1 MSDSII
7 DELKKVALLL
17 QQEKEDDFIQFKNA
31 IESLSLDERRKKGYT
46 WYPVQTLKTGFTFG
60 DRAFLT
66 IQYNKELKA
75 GHAFR
80 SGKLVRL
87 YSNDLAHE
95 VKEKRGVIHYV
106 NKNKMKIILN
116 SKDLPDWIHNSSIGV
131 DILFD
136 ESSYKEME
144 YAMETMINTSN
155 TRLADLRNV
164 ILGQVEPKFEHDYK
178 EINLPQLNPTQNNAV
193 NNVLSALDISII
205 HGPPGTGKTTT
216 LVAAIKELSK
226 KEATILVTAPSNAA
240 VDLLTAKLAAKG
252 LEVLRVGNIS
262 RIDEEIIMHTL
273 DAKLSSHPDSKNI
286 KKVKIEV
293 ANLRKKASKFK
304 RNFGQKERE
313 ERKHLYQ
320 QSKEL
325 SNWVNQL
332 EERLIEQ
339 LINSAQVIATTLVGS
354 QNRVLRDK
362 VYKTVFIDE
371 ATQGLEPACW
381 IPIIKAEKVVLAGDP
396 FQLPPTVKSNK
407 ARNGGLGTTLLEKCI
422 SRHDK
427 VNLLGIQYRMNKTI
441 MGFSNQAFYENKLK
455 ADPGNEFHALNE
467 SETVLEFIDTAGCSF
482 EEFVDPEYQSKSNKD
497 EINILLEHLYQL
509 DEKLEDIKLFSIG
522 IISPYKNQVILAN
535 ELISKD
541 EKLEGM
547 DISVNTID
555 SFQGQ
560 ERDIIYISLVR
571 SNDKNDIGFLK
582 DYRRM
587 NVALTRAKKKLIVI
601 GDSATIGVDEFYN
614 SFLAYVEK
622 EGAYRTAWE
631 FMSYE

>member
-1 MSDSII
+1 MPDSII
-7 DELKKVALLL
+7 DELKNVSLLL
-17 QQEKEDDFIQFKNA
+17 QKEKEDDFIQFKNA

-46 WYPVQTLKTGFTFG
+46 WFPVQTLKTGFTYG

-87 YSNDLAHE
+87 YSDDLTQE

-106 NKNKMKIILN
+106 NKNKMKIILY
-116 SKDLPDWIHNSSIGV
+116 SKDLPDWIHNSAIGV

-144 YAMETMINTSN
+144 HAMETMVNTSN
-155 TRLADLRNV
+155 TRLADLRDV
-164 ILGQVEPKFEHDYK
+164 MLGKVEPKFDHDHK
-178 EINLPQLNPTQNNAV
+178 EINLPQLNATQNDAV
-193 NNVLSALDISII
+193 NNVLSAQDLSII

-226 KEATILVTAPSNAA
+226 KETTILVTAPSNAA

-252 LEVLRVGNIS
+252 LEVLRIGNIS

-273 DAKLSSHPDSKNI
+273 DAKLSSHPESKNI

-293 ANLRKKASKFK
+293 ANLRKQAGKFK
-304 RNFGQKERE
+304 RNFGHKERE

-332 EERLIEQ
+332 EDRLIEQ

-354 QNRVLRDK
+354 QNRVIRDK
-362 VYKTVFIDE
+362 LYKTVFIDE

-407 ARNGGLGTTLLEKCI
+407 ARIGGLGITLLEKCI
-422 SRHDK
+422 NRHEK
-427 VNLLGIQYRMNKTI
+427 VNLLGIQYRMNKVI
-441 MGFSNQAFYENKLK
+441 MGFSNLSFYENKLK
-455 ADPGNEFHALNE
+455 ADPSNEFHALNE
-467 SETVLEFIDTAGCSF
+467 EQTVLEFIDTAGCSF
-482 EEFVDPEYQSKSNKD
+482 EEYVDPEYHSKSNKD
-497 EINILLEHLYQL
+497 EVNILLEHLYQL
-509 DEKLEDIKLFSIG
+509 DEKLEDIRKFSIG
-522 IISPYKNQVILAN
+522 IISPYKHQVMLAN
-535 ELISKD
+535 EILSKD
-541 EKLEGM
+541 VKLEGM
-547 DISVNTID
+547 DISINTID

-571 SNDKNDIGFLK
+571 SNDKNEIGFLK

-587 NVALTRAKKKLIVI
+587 NVALTRAKKKLVVI
-601 GDSATIGVDEFYN
+601 GDSATIGVDDFYN
-614 SFLAYVEK
+614 SFLTYVEK